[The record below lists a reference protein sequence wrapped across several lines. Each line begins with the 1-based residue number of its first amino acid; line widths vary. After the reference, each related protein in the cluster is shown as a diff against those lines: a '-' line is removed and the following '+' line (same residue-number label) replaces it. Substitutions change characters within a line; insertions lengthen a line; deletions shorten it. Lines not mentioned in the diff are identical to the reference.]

1 MKTLSIKQISLIAVL
16 AALVVGLN
24 LIPYTSFVALSV
36 FIILS
41 LSLRKYEAMIL
52 GVVVGF
58 LMWLTNMQILTAL
71 NIVLLPLIALFLK
84 VFEKFIYSRYLS
96 EGCLTRANKPINYLK
111 LGFIS
116 FVLVLITNLIS
127 ELIYA
132 VVIAD
137 NFANFLGGLPFA
149 LGGAFLT
156 GVSVSL
162 IGIPLQMR
170 LNKLYFLLNK

>member
-52 GVVVGF
+52 GGVVGF
-58 LMWLTNMQILTAL
+58 VMWLTNMQLLTAL
-71 NIVLLPLIALFLK
+71 NIVFLPLIALFLK
-84 VFEKFIYSRYLS
+84 LFEKFIYGGYLS
-96 EGCLTRANKPINYLK
+96 EGCLTSSTKPIHYVK
-111 LGFIS
+111 LGLIS
-116 FVLVLITNLIS
+116 FLLVLIPNLIS
-127 ELIYA
+127 EVIYA
-132 VVIAD
+132 SVIEGS
-137 NFANFLGGLPFA
+137 FVNFLGGLPFA
-149 LGGAFLT
+149 LGGAALT
-156 GVSVSL
+156 GLVVGL

-170 LNKLYFLLNK
+170 LNKLYFLLK